1 MYATDKGKVLITAIG
16 DKILASPEMTA
27 KWEQRL
33 AEIGKVQHHQQLYG
47 TNEKLSAK
55 IIEDAVEM
63 SEKWDFTGLHVES
76 IERKGSKF
84 TTGKKVGSCKNVM
97 AM

>member
-1 MYATDKGKVLITAIG
+1 MGAAPCGNWGRYSIT
-16 DKILASPEMTA
+16 SNF
-27 KWEQRL
+27 
-33 AEIGKVQHHQQLYG
+33 YG